1 MAVADGLI
9 SRTRTGRVLVVAAQ
23 LHRRC
28 KFLEVPTAGF
38 VVPRPFALFTVVLTA
53 AMLCAPVAA
62 SDPGIDPNEPDVD
75 PVFAPAIDP
84 ALEPPLTPVMQ
95 PAAMSQPPAPQPQ
108 LHGYVSSP
116 PPASTETPDGW
127 KLTLSAVNETQ
138 LVAAPLT
145 TALSS
150 RSYIVGGTFTGNITG
165 PDGGETPEGVLEVG
179 YQIGCGVDMST
190 SNGVTVTGTAG
201 MSPSVGLA
209 GVDIASPGLDGLVP
223 VLTTPVTGGV
233 AIGLKPGIINMVPV
247 TEKEFRGSNPWVLVS
262 NFQVKI
268 DGCVGQSFIRS
279 FAFLTRSTDESD
291 SVLAYYGE
299 TKVV

>member
-1 MAVADGLI
+1 M
-9 SRTRTGRVLVVAAQ
+9 
-23 LHRRC
+23 
-28 KFLEVPTAGF
+28 GF
-38 VVPRPFALFTVVLTA
+38 VVPRPFALFTVVMA
-53 AMLCAPVAA
+53 AAVLGAPVAMG
-62 SDPGIDPNEPDVD
+62 DPGIDPNEPDVD
-75 PVFAPAIDP
+75 PVFAPAIEP

-95 PAAMSQPPAPQPQ
+95 PVAAALPPAPEPQ
-108 LHGYVSSP
+108 LHGFVASP
-116 PPASTETPDGW
+116 PPTSTETPDGW
-127 KLTLSAVNETQ
+127 KLTLSAINESQ
-138 LVAAPLT
+138 LVTAPLT

-165 PDGGETPEGVLEVG
+165 PEGGEIPEGVLEVG
-179 YQIGCGVDMST
+179 YQIGCGIDMST
-190 SNGVTVTGTAG
+190 SNGVTLTGTAG

-209 GVDIASPGLDGLVP
+209 GIDVASPALDGLIP

-233 AIGLKPGIINMVPV
+233 AVGLKPGIVNVVPV

-279 FAFLTRSTDESD
+279 YAFLTRSTDESD

>member
-1 MAVADGLI
+1 M
-9 SRTRTGRVLVVAAQ
+9 
-23 LHRRC
+23 
-28 KFLEVPTAGF
+28 PTEGF
-38 VVPRPFALFTVVLTA
+38 AVPRPFALFTVVITA
-53 AMLCAPVAA
+53 AVLCAPVAA

-84 ALEPPLTPVMQ
+84 ALQPLPGPGTPVVQ
-95 PAAMSQPPAPQPQ
+95 PASVALPTPPGPQ
-108 LHGYVSSP
+108 LHGLVYSP
-116 PPASTETPDGW
+116 PPATTQTPDGW
-127 KLTLSAVNETQ
+127 RLTLGAADETQ
-138 LVAAPLT
+138 LVSAPLT

-150 RSYIVGGTFTGNITG
+150 RSYIVGGTFKGNISG
-165 PDGGETPEGVLEVG
+165 PEGGEIPEGVLEVG
-179 YQIGCGVDMST
+179 YQIGCGIDMST

-201 MSPSVGLA
+201 LSPSIGLA
-209 GVDIASPGLDGLVP
+209 GIEVASPALDGLIP

-233 AIGLKPGIINMVPV
+233 AVGLKPGIVNMVPV
-247 TEKEFRGSNPWVLVS
+247 TEKEFTGANPWVLVN